1 MQKPVRFLIFGCLL
15 AVLLTACASAAAPQ
29 TAATPAPAQPAATQS
44 VDLTPLPTFTALA
57 SANTAVSTAAASS
70 TPTSTAAPTEALAAA
85 TAVATRAAG
94 PAIVLEQIHMLNA
107 NDGWGWAAQQGALT
121 QLLRTGDGGQ
131 TWTDVSPKA
140 GSGSAY
146 NYYGSFFLDGQTAWL
161 TYYDSTA
168 NNGGLLY
175 TRDGGQIWNSLPPNQ
190 YLQNA
195 RVQFSS
201 PTDGVAETADM
212 GAGQAHLTY
221 YQTQDAG
228 NTWKVVPITA
238 PNPEEGMPAGTLH
251 LCNICGD
258 QLYYDPAR
266 VIIAQGDMAND
277 PVGVVRISVSAD
289 LGKTWT
295 NLQLPIPARYA
306 GGSVAPMQP
315 VFFGQTGLLPV
326 NIIKYDQ
333 QGALAFSA
341 LIMYA
346 SQDGGQTWQ
355 PSPAALENPL
365 SQINNVQI
373 ISAKDAFVVCG
384 KNLCSTND
392 GAQTWKTLSGSLNF
406 DQSTGA
412 ADAVTMFN
420 FIDPQNGWAVSGQ
433 SGATTLW
440 QSKDGGATWT
450 KMSPTL
456 SK

>member
-1 MQKPVRFLIFGCLL
+1 MQKPVHFLIFGCLL
-15 AVLLTACASAAAPQ
+15 AVLLTACAASAAPQ
-29 TAATPAPAQPAATQS
+29 AAATSAPAQPAGE
-44 VDLTPLPTFTALA
+44 LTPLPTFTALA
-57 SANTAVSTAAASS
+57 SDSTAASTSAPSS
-70 TPTSTAAPTEALAAA
+70 IPTTAPATAAPPTAALSAA
-85 TAVATRAAG
+85 TAIPTRAAG
-94 PAIVLEQIHMLNA
+94 PAVVLDQIHMLNA
-107 NDGWGWAAQQGALT
+107 HDGWGWAAQQGALS

-131 TWTDVSPKA
+131 TWTDVSPKP

-161 TYYDSTA
+161 TYFDSTA

-175 TRDGGQIWNSLPPNQ
+175 TKDGGQNWSNLPPNQ

-201 PTDGVAETADM
+201 ATDGVAETADM

-228 NTWKVVPITA
+228 NTWKVVAISA
-238 PNPEEGMPAGTLH
+238 PNPEDGMPAGTLH

-295 NLQLPIPARYA
+295 NLQLALPAKYA

-333 QGALAFSA
+333 KNALTFSA
-341 LIMYA
+341 LVVYV

-355 PSPAALENPL
+355 PAPGELENPL

-373 ISAKDAFVVCG
+373 LSAKDVFVVCG
-384 KNLCSTND
+384 KNLCASND

-440 QSKDGGATWT
+440 QSQDGGATWA

-456 SK
+456 NK